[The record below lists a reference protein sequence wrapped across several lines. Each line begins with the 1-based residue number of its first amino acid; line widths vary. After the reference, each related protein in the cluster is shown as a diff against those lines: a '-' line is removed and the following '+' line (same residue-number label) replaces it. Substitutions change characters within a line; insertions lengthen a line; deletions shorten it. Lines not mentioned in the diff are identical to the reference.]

1 MAYALQNKTNDL
13 SPYLAREEIVHA
25 LAKNLSKRYQMD
37 PHEEG
42 GSFVD
47 LKAERVAGTR
57 DASGAIYYY
66 LPPDQVADFHVIDCD
81 EYWAFVAGD
90 TLELWI
96 VSPDGKLSAELLGV
110 EASADPLVFVP
121 AGCMFAARAHDAE
134 AQREGTF
141 LSCITVPRFSYDGW
155 RLVKRDELEALCPAA
170 LAFYQPTARKDA
182 IVDQDAGAV
191 MTFGDLIPFDPAREK
206 TVVCFGDSNTYGF
219 IPGGHGRY
227 PRKVRWPGVLQTLLG
242 PNYHVVEE
250 GLSGRTT
257 AFDWP
262 DCPWKNGLRNVR
274 PCFASHTPVDVAVI
288 MIGTNDCNVYL
299 GISADQTAE
308 ALRLLVV
315 AIRDVCA
322 AAQDYP
328 PEILIVGPAPIGENY
343 QDSMFAADLDDEAVV
358 KSQALADRQRQ
369 IAADLSCWFLDAGLL
384 VHASDV
390 DSEHFSPETH
400 AILAK
405 HVAKVIRQMFE

>member
-1 MAYALQNKTNDL
+1 M
-13 SPYLAREEIVHA
+13 
-25 LAKNLSKRYQMD
+25 AKNLSKRYQMD

-96 VSPDGKLSAELLGV
+96 VSPDGKLAVELLGV
-110 EASADPLVFVP
+110 EALADPLVFVP
-121 AGCMFAARAHDAE
+121 AGC
-134 AQREGTF
+134 
-141 LSCITVPRFSYDGW
+141 
-155 RLVKRDELEALCPAA
+155 
-170 LAFYQPTARKDA
+170 
-182 IVDQDAGAV
+182 
-191 MTFGDLIPFDPAREK
+191 
-206 TVVCFGDSNTYGF
+206 
-219 IPGGHGRY
+219 
-227 PRKVRWPGVLQTLLG
+227 
-242 PNYHVVEE
+242 
-250 GLSGRTT
+250 
-257 AFDWP
+257 
-262 DCPWKNGLRNVR
+262 
-274 PCFASHTPVDVAVI
+274 
-288 MIGTNDCNVYL
+288 
-299 GISADQTAE
+299 
-308 ALRLLVV
+308 
-315 AIRDVCA
+315 
-322 AAQDYP
+322 
-328 PEILIVGPAPIGENY
+328 
-343 QDSMFAADLDDEAVV
+343 MFAADLDDEAVV

-405 HVAKVIRQMFE
+405 HVAKVIRLMFE